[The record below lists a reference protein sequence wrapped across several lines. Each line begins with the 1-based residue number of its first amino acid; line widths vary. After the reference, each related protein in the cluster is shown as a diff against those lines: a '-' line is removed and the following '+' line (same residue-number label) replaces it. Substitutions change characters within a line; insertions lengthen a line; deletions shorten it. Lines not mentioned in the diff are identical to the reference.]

1 MPRLAAV
8 ERRREADVGSTAI
21 VETSLLHDGDRRITP
36 REDIGLHFG
45 PVLTARIGERI
56 DADLFGLSTS
66 RIDASERRS
75 RQTGGRHG
83 EEKKRDGNA

>member
-1 MPRLAAV
+1 MPGLAAV

-45 PVLTARIGERI
+45 PVTARIGERI

-83 EEKKRDGNA
+83 DE